1 MITDSVGNALTKI
14 RNAVR
19 VKHQKVT
26 VSTNKLI
33 IGVLKVLEDKG
44 FIGSFEIKTLENK
57 SNVADINLKYN
68 PAPSIVE
75 IKRMSKPGRR
85 LYVNCNNIPRVYNGL
100 GIAILSTSKGVM
112 SDKEARKQN
121 IGGELVCTVF

>member
-19 VKHQKVT
+19 VKHSKVT

-100 GIAILSTSKGVM
+100 GIAILSTSKGIM

>member
-19 VKHQKVT
+19 VKHPKVT

-44 FIGSFEIKTLENK
+44 FIGSFELKTLENK

-100 GIAILSTSKGVM
+100 GIAILSTSKGIM

>member
-1 MITDSVGNALTKI
+1 MITDFVGNALTKI

-19 VKHQKVT
+19 VKHPKVT

-44 FIGSFEIKTLENK
+44 FIGSFELKTLENK

>member
-1 MITDSVGNALTKI
+1 LTKI

-19 VKHQKVT
+19 VKHEKVT

-44 FIGSFEIKTLENK
+44 FIGTFELKTLENK
-57 SNVADINLKYN
+57 ARVADINLKYN
-68 PAPSIVE
+68 PSASIVE

>member
-19 VKHQKVT
+19 VKHEKVT

-44 FIGSFEIKTLENK
+44 FIGTFELKTLENK
-57 SNVADINLKYN
+57 TRVADINL
-68 PAPSIVE
+68 
-75 IKRMSKPGRR
+75 SKPGRR

>member
-19 VKHQKVT
+19 VKHPKVT

>member
-44 FIGSFEIKTLENK
+44 FIGSFEVKTLENK

>member
-19 VKHQKVT
+19 VKHPKVT

-44 FIGSFEIKTLENK
+44 FIGSFELKTLENK
-57 SNVADINLKYN
+57 MNVADINLKYN
-68 PAPSIVE
+68 PGPSIVE
-75 IKRMSKPGRR
+75 ITRISKPGRR
-85 LYVNCNNIPRVYNGL
+85 IYVNCNNIPRVYNGL
-100 GIAILSTSKGVM
+100 GIAILSTSKGIM
-112 SDKEARKQN
+112 SDKEAKKQN

>member
-44 FIGSFEIKTLENK
+44 FIGSFELKTLENK
-57 SNVADINLKYN
+57 ANVADINLKYN
-68 PAPSIVE
+68 PTPSIVE

-100 GIAILSTSKGVM
+100 GIAILSTSKGIM

>member
-1 MITDSVGNALTKI
+1 M
-14 RNAVR
+14 
-19 VKHQKVT
+19 
-26 VSTNKLI
+26 
-33 IGVLKVLEDKG
+33 KVLEDKG

>member
-1 MITDSVGNALTKI
+1 MITDFVGNALTKI

-19 VKHQKVT
+19 VKHSKVT
-26 VSTNKLI
+26 VSTNKLV

-44 FIGSFEIKTLENK
+44 FIGSFELKTLENK
-57 SNVADINLKYN
+57 MNVADVNLKYN

-75 IKRMSKPGRR
+75 IKRISKPGRR
-85 LYVNCNNIPRVYNGL
+85 IYVNCESIPRVYNGL
-100 GIAILSTSKGVM
+100 GIAVLSTSKGIM
-112 SDKEARKQN
+112 SDKEAKKQN

>member
-19 VKHQKVT
+19 VRHPKVT

-33 IGVLKVLEDKG
+33 IGVLDVLKDKG
-44 FIGSFEIKTLENK
+44 FIGSYELETLENK
-57 SNVADINLKYN
+57 MRVANITLKYSPN
-68 PAPSIVE
+68 PSIVE
-75 IKRMSKPGRR
+75 ITRMSKPGRR
-85 LYVNCNNIPRVYNGL
+85 MYVNCNHIPRVYNGL
-100 GIAILSTSKGVM
+100 GIAILSTSKGIM
-112 SDKEARKQN
+112 SDKEAKKQN

>member
-19 VKHQKVT
+19 VKHPKVT

-44 FIGSFEIKTLENK
+44 FIGSFELKTLENK